1 MVLDCGG
8 VKRCEVIAQQAEV
21 FPGNCND
28 ERQDRR
34 TGNVMCRDETEDL
47 LNRNGA
53 VGPTGD
59 LDALTSWESGDGRVR
74 SSVGA

>member
-21 FPGNCND
+21 YPGNCND

-34 TGNVMCRDETEDL
+34 TDNVMCRDETEDL

-53 VGPTGD
+53 V
-59 LDALTSWESGDGRVR
+59 
-74 SSVGA
+74 